1 LIRIYAPN
9 YAPKKEKPRKQYV
22 YGAFSGERGTNQ
34 ISKNQLYKGLGKT
47 PKTIDTEF
55 DTFNIL

>member
-1 LIRIYAPN
+1 MGSY

-22 YGAFSGERGTNQ
+22 YGALSGERGTNQ